1 MLLVSGTVPSPLCSL
16 AHDAGGRP
24 SHACPLRARM
34 CVCTRVTAGTFPTGP
49 QLRGTAEPRW
59 QQSLGA
65 RHQHGCAR
73 GTGHGVAGR
82 GVHQEGQAGDLH
94 WCCRAVPAVLA
105 RRPACSAGC
114 VRQAALAAPGMERE
128 AGSPLVVEVLCSGA
142 QQGTRRAARWCREL
156 VSVLPGGCA
165 TCGSAGQQ
173 GRVRAWR
180 SVPVLDAPQQRVA
193 AGG

>member
-16 AHDAGGRP
+16 AHHGGGRP

-34 CVCTRVTAGTFPTGP
+34 CVCTRVTAGTFPTSP
-49 QLRGTAEPRW
+49 QLRGTAEPHW
-59 QQSLGA
+59 QQSLGTW
-65 RHQHGCAR
+65 HGCTR
-73 GTGHGVAGR
+73 GTRHGVSGR

-105 RRPACSAGC
+105 RRRACSAGC
-114 VRQAALAAPGMERE
+114 VLQAALAAPGVVRE
-128 AGSPLVVEVLCSGA
+128 AGSLLELLCSGA
-142 QQGTRRAARWCREL
+142 HQGTCRAAWWCREL

-165 TCGSAGQQ
+165 TCGSTGQQ

-180 SVPVLDAPQQRVA
+180 SVPGLDAPQQRVA

>member
-24 SHACPLRARM
+24 SRACPLRARM